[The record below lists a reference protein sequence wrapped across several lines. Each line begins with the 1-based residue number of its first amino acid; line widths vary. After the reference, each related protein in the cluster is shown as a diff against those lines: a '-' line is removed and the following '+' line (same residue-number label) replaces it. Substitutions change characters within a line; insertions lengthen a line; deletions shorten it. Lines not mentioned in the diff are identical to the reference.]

1 MGGKWNRWV
10 TPISD
15 KIDGKKVV
23 RKEYNQWAG
32 MINRAKGQ
40 KYYEDV
46 QLSELF
52 KSYDLWCGWAK
63 EQKGFLNTEYNGKI
77 WSIDKDILG
86 DGTIYSEDVCV
97 FVPTEINNLVKGS
110 GKTNLPTGVIS
121 DGGNKSNPFT
131 AKLNYLGV
139 SFNGGVYDSVERA
152 HKVYLR
158 FRKEMVKDIMEIYGD
173 SVDERVYAKL
183 LETCEPEY
191 YGYS

>member
-10 TPISD
+10 TPSRD
-15 KIDGKKVV
+15 KIDGKTIV
-23 RKEYNQWAG
+23 RKEYNQWAS
-32 MINRAKGQ
+32 MFNRAKGQ
-40 KYYEDV
+40 KYYEEV
-46 QLSELF
+46 GISEMF
-52 KSYDLWCGWAK
+52 KSYDLWCEWAK

-110 GKTNLPTGVIS
+110 GKTNLPTGVVKDES
-121 DGGNKSNPFT
+121 NKSNPFS

-139 SFNGGVYDSVERA
+139 SFNGGVYDNVERA
-152 HKVYLR
+152 HRVYLK
-158 FRKEMVKDIMEIYGD
+158 FRKEMVKDIIEIYGD
-173 SVDERVYAKL
+173 SVDERVYVKL

-191 YGYS
+191 YGYT

>member
-10 TPISD
+10 TPSRD
-15 KIDGKKVV
+15 KIDGKTVV
-23 RKEYNQWAG
+23 RKEYNQWAS
-32 MINRAKGQ
+32 MFNRAKGQ
-40 KYYEDV
+40 KYYEEV
-46 QLSELF
+46 GISEMF
-52 KSYDLWCGWAK
+52 KSYDLWCEWAR

-110 GKTNLPTGVIS
+110 GRENLPTGVVES
-121 DGGNKSNPFT
+121 GSNSFNPYT
-131 AKLNYLGV
+131 AKLKYLGV
-139 SFNGGVYDSVERA
+139 SFSGGVYDNVERA

-173 SVDERVYAKL
+173 SVDERVYSKL
-183 LETCEPEY
+183 RETCEPEY

>member
-32 MINRAKGQ
+32 MFNRAKGQ
-40 KYYEDV
+40 KYYEEV
-46 QLSELF
+46 GISEMF
-52 KSYDLWCGWAK
+52 KSYDLWCEWAR

-86 DGTIYSEDVCV
+86 GGTIYSEDVCV

-110 GKTNLPTGVIS
+110 GRENLPTGVVE
-121 DGGNKSNPFT
+121 NSNSRNPYA
-131 AKLNYLGV
+131 AKLKYLGV
-139 SFNGGVYDSVERA
+139 SFSGGVYDNVERA

-158 FRKEMVKDIMEIYGD
+158 FRKEMVKDIIEIYGD
-173 SVDERVYAKL
+173 SVDERVYVKL
-183 LETCEPEY
+183 LKTCEPEY
-191 YGYS
+191 YGYT

>member
-15 KIDGKKVV
+15 KIDGKKIV

-32 MINRAKGQ
+32 MFNRAKGQ

-46 QLSELF
+46 KLSELF
-52 KSYDLWCGWAK
+52 KSYDLWCEWAK

-110 GKTNLPTGVIS
+110 GRENLPTGVVES
-121 DGGNKSNPFT
+121 SNSLNPYA
-131 AKLNYLGV
+131 AKLKYLGV
-139 SFNGGVYDSVERA
+139 SFSGGVYDNVERA

-158 FRKEMVKDIMEIYGD
+158 FRKEMVKDIIEIYGD
-173 SVDERVYAKL
+173 SVDERVYVKL

-191 YGYS
+191 YGYT